1 MPIFLLHTL
10 WTLYLASQLSPADR
24 HVSEPLEKAAGF
36 DDTDSDASSCGSEL
50 SRHAEMIEKGSFG
63 MGQLPRRFQGAR
75 WLDIIRLEKH
85 VPREEVEEEW
95 AGVDPLPGRITMR
108 FTLVLALIWLC
119 AGIAHTTG
127 MATGWDVA
135 VIIKCVGSNCTGPYN
150 RPVVWPHARP
160 RPAHRPRP
168 RRLRQQRQRHRRQ
181 LVSSWG
187 PAQVGPASFF
197 QVKSLYCGNNA
208 SNSGNATGAFQ
219 LFLHNGFDM
228 FAAKRVADELVD
240 LKRLANLESERSAV
254 FCGVDCF
261 ALAEENNSW
270 SLRPLKGEAPS
281 IGGIEHFELPPW
293 RRISATWQGQ
303 DGSDLML
310 AGWDGSGIIAAMLQD
325 RSGAWH
331 LEQRFKVQPGAG
343 LCIASGRTCEWHAT
357 QTYEDVQ
364 AVQIASEGKVLLVLH
379 GGSHLDVW
387 DLESGALVEHLD
399 LGVRYRSMCYSE
411 ELFLARQT
419 PEGPIVELLP
429 AILGGQR
436 SPRSTEKLEN

>member
-1 MPIFLLHTL
+1 M

-24 HVSEPLEKAAGF
+24 HVSEPLEKAAEKAAGF
-36 DDTDSDASSCGSEL
+36 DDTDSDASSCTPSEL

-85 VPREEVEEEW
+85 VPRGEVEEEW

-127 MATGWDVA
+127 VATGWDVA
-135 VIIKCVGSNCTGPYN
+135 VIIKCVGNNCTGPYN

-160 RPAHRPRP
+160 RPAHRVRP
-168 RRLRQQRQRHRRQ
+168 RRLRQQRHARRQ
-181 LVSSWG
+181 LFSRWQ
-187 PAQVGPASFF
+187 QVGPASFF
-197 QVKSLYCGNNA
+197 QVKSLYCGKNA
-208 SNSGNATGAFQ
+208 SNATDAFQ
-219 LFLHNGFDM
+219 LFIHNGFDM

-240 LKRLANLESERSAV
+240 FSRLAIPSEKSAV
-254 FCGVDCF
+254 FCGEVNCF
-261 ALAEENNSW
+261 ALMAEENQSW
-270 SLRPLKGEAPS
+270 SLKPLKGAAPS
-281 IGGIEHFELPPW
+281 IGLGKHVELPPW
-293 RRISATWQGQ
+293 HRISAWQGP

-325 RSGAWH
+325 RSGTWH

-343 LCIASGRTCEWHAT
+343 LCITSGRTCEWHAT

-387 DLESGALVEHLD
+387 DLENGALVEHLD
-399 LGVRYRSMCYSE
+399 LSVRYRSMCYSE
-411 ELFLARQT
+411 SEVFLARQT
-419 PEGPIVELLP
+419 PEGPVIELLP
-429 AILGGQR
+429 LAIQVLGGQR
-436 SPRSTEKLEN
+436 SPRSTEKFEN